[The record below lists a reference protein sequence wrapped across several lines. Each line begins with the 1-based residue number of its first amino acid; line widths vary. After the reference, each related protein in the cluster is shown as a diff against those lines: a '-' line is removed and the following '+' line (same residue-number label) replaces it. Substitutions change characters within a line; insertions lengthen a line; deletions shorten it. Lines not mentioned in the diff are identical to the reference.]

1 MGGGGHLGRAVGE
14 DGPHGPDKLLARLDT
29 TNNTMRISLP
39 EINIGI
45 TNKINIRLFQTC
57 FIGIVHAGDRLIA
70 DHHLAGDTLE
80 RIEEVCRDMAK
91 ETCRYIDMVA
101 RK

>member
-1 MGGGGHLGRAVGE
+1 
-14 DGPHGPDKLLARLDT
+14 
-29 TNNTMRISLP
+29 
-39 EINIGI
+39 
-45 TNKINIRLFQTC
+45 
-57 FIGIVHAGDRLIA
+57 LIA